1 MANLQDLRR
10 KIGTVKNTQKITKA
24 MKLVA
29 ASKLHRAQQRILA
42 FRPYGQEL
50 RRVLANLSGRVN
62 QSAHPLFQRR
72 TVRTI
77 QVTVI
82 SSDRGLCGAFNMN
95 VFRKAFQVIQDCEKK
110 GTKVIVGVVGRKGNE
125 FFRRRHWPLRD
136 PNVDVFERLT
146 YEHALEI
153 GLEAVEAFESGIF
166 DEGYV
171 VYNEFKSVA
180 QQLVVVEKMIP
191 IEPLEEFGM
200 VEAPSSGR
208 GYLYEPN
215 QEDLVR
221 SLLPKYAQAQVYRIL
236 LESLAAEQA
245 ARMAAMDGAT
255 RNAGELIKKLSL
267 QYNKGRQEAITKELM
282 DIVGGAEALK

>member
-1 MANLQDLRR
+1 MANLQALRR
-10 KIGTVKNTQKITKA
+10 KIGSVKNTQKITKA

-50 RRVLANLSGRVN
+50 RRVLANLSGRVTR
-62 QSAHPLFQRR
+62 SAHPFLQKR
-72 TVRTI
+72 TVQII

-95 VFRKAFQVIQDCEKK
+95 IFRKAIQVIEDYEKR
-110 GTKVIVGVVGRKGNE
+110 GVKVIVGVVGRKGNE

-153 GLEAVEAFESGIF
+153 GLGAMEAYESGIF
-166 DEGYV
+166 DEAYV
-171 VYNEFKSVA
+171 VYNEFKSVF
-180 QQLVVVEKMIP
+180 QQRVVVEKTVP
-191 IEPLEEFGM
+191 IEPLKEFGV
-200 VEAPSSGR
+200 VEAPSTG
-208 GYLYEPN
+208 GYLYEPD
-215 QEDLVR
+215 QEELLR
-221 SLLPKYAQAQVYRIL
+221 SLFPKYVQAQVYRIL

-245 ARMAAMDGAT
+245 ARMVAMDGAT
-255 RNAGELIKKLSL
+255 RNAGELIKKLNL
-267 QYNKGRQEAITKELM
+267 QYNKGRQEAITKELL

>member
-1 MANLQDLRR
+1 MANLQALRR
-10 KIGTVKNTQKITKA
+10 KIGSVKNTQKITKA

-29 ASKLHRAQQRILA
+29 ASKLRRAQQRILA

-62 QSAHPLFQRR
+62 RSAHPFLQKRE
-72 TVRTI
+72 VQTI

-95 VFRKAFQVIQDCEKK
+95 IFRKAIQVIEECEKS
-110 GTKVIVGVVGRKGNE
+110 GSKVIVGVVGRKGNE

-153 GLEAVEAFESGIF
+153 GLGAMEAYESGIF
-166 DEGYV
+166 DEAYV
-171 VYNEFKSVA
+171 VYNEFKSVV
-180 QQLVVVEKMIP
+180 QQQVVVEKTIP
-191 IEPLEEFGM
+191 IEPLKEFGV
-200 VEAPSSGR
+200 VEAPSTG

-215 QEDLVR
+215 QEELLR
-221 SLLPKYAQAQVYRIL
+221 SLLPKHIQAQVYRIL

-255 RNAGELIKKLSL
+255 RNAGELIKQLNLK
-267 QYNKGRQEAITKELM
+267 YNKGRQETITKELM